1 MGKELFIA
9 EKPSVAREF
18 AKTLGVNGNAGN
30 GYLESNDYVVTWCVG
45 HLVTM
50 SYPEKYDLKELKD
63 MIGFGGS
70 PRASINLALAA
81 RTYAFIK
88 RRGYVIP
95 EDVRAVAHDVLRHR
109 IGLTYEAEAS
119 NLTSDEIISKILNK
133 VEVP

>member
-50 SYPEKYDLKELKD
+50 SYPEVYDPALKKWSLNTIPFMPDEFLLRVRSQYRHKFVPHRD
-63 MIGFGGS
+63 G
-70 PRASINLALAA
+70 LAD
-81 RTYAFIK
+81 
-88 RRGYVIP
+88 P
-95 EDVRAVAHDVLRHR
+95 
-109 IGLTYEAEAS
+109 
-119 NLTSDEIISKILNK
+119 
-133 VEVP
+133 